1 MKLIEFRENI
11 LSYCVMQEGGQIMS
25 ENQWC
30 KVLIVDDELLIRQG
44 IKHSINW
51 EKEGFQ
57 VIGEATNGE
66 EALDLIETLN
76 PHIVITDMV
85 MPIMDGE
92 ELTKAIKEDYPQ
104 IEIIIL
110 SSFGDFDYVRS
121 TFQLGVSDY
130 ILKPQL
136 EGADLLKALQQA
148 AHKIPEMALVKNRDE
163 NEEFRVERIIEKI
176 IAGYDVEE
184 NLVLIENV
192 FSHSRYCLFGID
204 FKAYTNHKKREIRP
218 LVEKIEEELKSNFTH
233 IEIHRLPDAQNLVV
247 FLFNFNLNQLPTIK
261 EFIKRIA
268 VSFIFVDTKVGW
280 ALTGPFTDFMELK
293 QVYEKKLQTL
303 LQYLFYLPD
312 KSVVIY
318 DEIPSVRQISEPF
331 QLTKFTELFQRQQ
344 FEAAFLYLEAYI
356 EDLAHQYTTDE
367 FTFKSLLG
375 NIIFNVV
382 ILLGNME
389 YDSKEIEQKKYA
401 YISSIDGALNVNEA
415 LSIVDEFLTEAKT
428 VINVVINNPNQPNMQ
443 RLLDYINAHYAEPLN
458 LTEMGKKFHYNP
470 SYLSNYFS
478 DNNHQSFSE
487 YLKQVRIEKSIELLR
502 EEEISIAKI
511 STLVGYSDHSYF
523 CRVFK
528 KSMGVSPSS
537 YRRQYF
543 STRKK
548 QK

>member
-1 MKLIEFRENI
+1 MYNH
-11 LSYCVMQEGGQIMS
+11 VVAMQEGGQIMS

-163 NEEFRVERIIEKI
+163 NEEFRVEAMIEKVM
-176 IAGYDVEE
+176 AGFDVEE
-184 NLVLIENV
+184 NSALIENV
-192 FSHSRYCLFGID
+192 FSHSHYCLLGVD
-204 FKAYTNHKKREIRP
+204 FKAYTNHKKSEIRP
-218 LVEKIEEELKSNFTH
+218 LVEEIEVELKSNFTD
-233 IEIHRLPDAQNLVV
+233 IEFHRLPDAQNLIV
-247 FLFNFNLNQLPTIK
+247 FLFNFNLNQLQTIK
-261 EFIKRIA
+261 EFTKMI
-268 VSFIFVDTKVGW
+268 SMSLTFVETKVGW
-280 ALTGPFTDFMELK
+280 VLVEPFTEFLELK
-293 QVYEKKLQTL
+293 KVYEKKLLPL
-303 LQYLFYLPD
+303 LQYRFYLPD
-312 KSVVIY
+312 KSVMIY
-318 DEIPSVRQISEPF
+318 DDIPSVREINEPF

-356 EDLAHQYTTDE
+356 EDLSHQYTMDE
-367 FTFKSLLG
+367 FAFKSLLG

-389 YDSKEIEQKKYA
+389 YDSKELEKKKYT
-401 YISSIDGALNVNEA
+401 YISSVDGALNVKEA
-415 LSIVDEFLTEAKT
+415 LSLLAEFLTEAKA
-428 VINVVINNPNQPNMQ
+428 VIKVVINNPNQPNMQ
-443 RLLDYINAHYAEPLN
+443 RLLDYINEHYAEPLS

-487 YLKQVRIEKSIELLR
+487 YLKQVRIEKSLELLQ
-502 EEEISIAKI
+502 EQEISIAKI
-511 STLVGYSDHSYF
+511 SMLVGYSDHSYF

-528 KSMGVSPSS
+528 KSVGVSPSS

-543 STRKK
+543 STRKI